1 MNPFQPLYNACNTGT
16 SADKYANL
24 PAFPRIIDVEVTS
37 ACNFRCL
44 MCPTG
49 NLSLKRPAG
58 FMSEETY
65 DRIIL
70 QCPPSTGIRLIG
82 WGEPLLHPLI
92 REFVHRASGSGLD
105 LLTHIN
111 TNGSKLDESMAEYL
125 CSSLLRL
132 SSLKFSFQGV
142 DRKSYAEMRNTD
154 YFDELL
160 AKVQMVKELRG
171 TRPFPYL
178 HISTSITY
186 EDSETV
192 AAFRERAA
200 QLADSVTIGH
210 TTFDYMDLKAARL
223 RPHEVERLKQLAGL
237 QTVEKRHPTPCPEI
251 YDKLS
256 IHHDGSVRVCCN
268 DYDGITNL
276 GNVNDTPLAEI
287 WRHKTIEDYRKSVA
301 KGEYTGPLCSSCYDY
316 ADLTEGTGA

>member
-1 MNPFQPLYNACNTGT
+1 MNPFQPLYDQCNTGT

-24 PAFPRIIDVEVTS
+24 PAFPKIIDVEVTS

-58 FMSEETY
+58 FMDKPTWHS
-65 DRIIL
+65 IL
-70 QCPPSTGIRLIG
+70 CSCPEGTGIRFIG
-82 WGEPLLHPLI
+82 WGEPLLHPRI
-92 REFVHRASGSGLD
+92 VDWVNDASAEG

-111 TNGSKLDESMAEYL
+111 TNGSKMDGGAVRA
-125 CSSLLRL
+125 LLAANL

-171 TRPFPYL
+171 TRPYPYL

-186 EDSETV
+186 ESADQV

-200 QLADSVTIGH
+200 QLADSVTIGR
-210 TTFDYMDLKAARL
+210 TTWDYFDSRAARL
-223 RPHEVERLKQLAGL
+223 RPHELARLEELKALS
-237 QTVEKRHPTPCPEI
+237 TDKRRHPSPCPEVF
-251 YDKLS
+251 DKLS
-256 IHHDGSVRVCCN
+256 IHYDGSVRVCCN
-268 DYDGITNL
+268 DHSGETYL
-276 GNVNDTPLAEI
+276 GNVNETPLSEI
-287 WRHKTIEDYRKSVA
+287 WRHPDMEAYRA
-301 KGEYTGPLCSSCYDY
+301 RLAANEYGGPLCGSCYDY
-316 ADLTEGTGA
+316 ADLTAGSA